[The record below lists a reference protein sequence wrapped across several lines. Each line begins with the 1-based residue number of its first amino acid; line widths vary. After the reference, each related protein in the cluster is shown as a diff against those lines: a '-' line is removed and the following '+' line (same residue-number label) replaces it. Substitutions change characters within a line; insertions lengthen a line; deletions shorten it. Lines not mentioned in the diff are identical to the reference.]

1 MKAKRAT
8 WGSEQLPAEASIPS
22 RVLTDSVTKLAPRHP
37 ALVRVTHWIT
47 TLCFFA
53 LLVTGIEIVISHPR
67 FYWGETGT
75 VLTTPLFQLPIPSS
89 RRLVPTG
96 YGYVLPDQ
104 NGWSRALH
112 FEAAWIAVLTGL
124 LYVISGL
131 LTKHFRKDLVPGK
144 ADLSWRV
151 LWISFAKPLRFERP
165 SAAEASSYNGLQR
178 LTYLFVI
185 FVLFP
190 LVIWSG
196 LAMSL
201 GFASAFPWSVTL
213 LGGRQSART
222 IHFFVSLALVL
233 FLFVH
238 VLMVSL
244 AGFRGRIG
252 AMITGRTGTRKE
264 HT

>member
-1 MKAKRAT
+1 MAT
-8 WGSEQLPAEASIPS
+8 LNSDAASSAPA
-22 RVLTDSVTKLAPRHP
+22 TKPALRHSG
-37 ALVRVTHWIT
+37 LVRVTHWIT

-53 LLVTGIEIVISHPR
+53 LLLSGIEITISHPR

-75 VLTTPLFQLPIPSS
+75 VMDKPLFRLPIPSS
-89 RRLVPTG
+89 RKMVPTG

-124 LYVISGL
+124 LYVIYGL
-131 LTKHFRKDLVPGK
+131 LTRHFRKDLLPSK
-144 ADLSWRV
+144 TDFSWRA
-151 LWISFAKPLRFERP
+151 LATSFVKPFRFERP
-165 SAAEASSYNGLQR
+165 SAAEASSYNLLQR

-190 LVIWSG
+190 LVIWTG

-213 LGGRQSART
+213 LGGQQSART
-222 IHFFVSLALVL
+222 IHFFVTLALVL
-233 FLFVH
+233 FLVVH
-238 VLMVSL
+238 VLMVFL
-244 AGFRGRIG
+244 AGFWSRTG
-252 AMITGRTGTRKE
+252 AMITGRNRARKE
-264 HT
+264 NT

>member
-1 MKAKRAT
+1 
-8 WGSEQLPAEASIPS
+8 
-22 RVLTDSVTKLAPRHP
+22 
-37 ALVRVTHWIT
+37 
-47 TLCFFA
+47 
-53 LLVTGIEIVISHPR
+53 
-67 FYWGETGT
+67 
-75 VLTTPLFQLPIPSS
+75 LFQLPIPSS

-131 LTKHFRKDLVPGK
+131 LTRHFRRDLVPSK

-151 LWISFAKPLRFERP
+151 LLPSFAKPLRFERP
-165 SAAEASSYNGLQR
+165 SAAEASSYNGIQR
-178 LTYLFVI
+178 LAYLFVI

-238 VLMVSL
+238 VLMVCR
-244 AGFRGRIG
+244 AGFWSRTA
-252 AMITGRTGTRKE
+252 AMITGRTGTRRE
-264 HT
+264 QT

>member
-1 MKAKRAT
+1 MAT
-8 WGSEQLPAEASIPS
+8 PGSTPLPA
-22 RVLTDSVTKLAPRHP
+22 DGSVPRRGSTSPVMKLAPRHS
-37 ALVRVTHWIT
+37 AFVRVTHWIT
-47 TLCFFA
+47 TFCFFA
-53 LLVTGIEIVISHPR
+53 LLVSGIEILISHPR

-75 VLTTPLFQLPIPSS
+75 VLTKPLFRVPIPSS

-112 FEAAWIAVLTGL
+112 FEAAWIVVLTGL
-124 LYVISGL
+124 LYVSFGL
-131 LTKHFRKDLVPGK
+131 LTRHFPKDLVPSK

-151 LWISFAKPLRFERP
+151 LLTSFAKPLRFQRP
-165 SAAEASSYNGLQR
+165 SAGEAFTYNGLQR
-178 LTYLFVI
+178 LAYLGVI
-185 FVLFP
+185 FILFP

-201 GFASAFPWSVTL
+201 GFVSAFPWSVTL

-238 VLMVSL
+238 VSMVFL
-244 AGFRGRIG
+244 AGFWSRTG
-252 AMITGRTGTRKE
+252 AMINGRTATRKE
-264 HT
+264 HV

>member
-1 MKAKRAT
+1 MAT
-8 WGSEQLPAEASIPS
+8 TGSAPLAAQASVPS
-22 RVLTDSVTKLAPRHP
+22 RASTASVTKPAPRHS
-37 ALVRVTHWIT
+37 AFVRVTHWISA
-47 TLCFFA
+47 LCFFA
-53 LLVTGIEIVISHPR
+53 LLLSGVEITISHPR

-75 VLTTPLFQLPIPSS
+75 VMTTPLFQLPIPSS
-89 RRLVPTG
+89 RKLVPTG
-96 YGYVLPDQ
+96 YSYVLPDQ

-124 LYVISGL
+124 LYVIAGIV
-131 LTKHFRKDLVPGK
+131 TQHFRKDLVPSK
-144 ADLSWRV
+144 ADLSWRT
-151 LWISFAKPLRFERP
+151 LLASFTKSLRFQRP
-165 SAAEASSYNGLQR
+165 SAAEAYSYNGLQR

-238 VLMVSL
+238 VAMVFL
-244 AGFRGRIG
+244 AGFWSRTG
-252 AMITGRTGTRKE
+252 AMITGRIASGKE
-264 HT
+264 HA